1 MDHGMSGRPGFH
13 DKKILVTG
21 GAGFLGSALVRSL
34 LDAKGA
40 VTVLDDFSTGSEK
53 KLPVHPDL
61 SVIRGS
67 VTDPDLVR
75 EAAQGAELIFHL
87 AATPIGVSLDDPLR
101 DCMTNVLGT
110 LHVLSAARQSKS
122 VRRVTVASTDS
133 VYGNSRY
140 LPINEDDSASP
151 LSPFAASK
159 LSGESYCRAFY
170 ESFGVPVTVLRYGNL
185 FGPRQ
190 DGKETGGGVVAR
202 FIRAAMSGGP
212 LTMYGDGGE
221 TRDFLFVEDAVEAT
235 VLSARASKAEGQIYN
250 VGSGFE
256 TTIAD
261 LAQTVIELSGRKG
274 SLEFRDR
281 KDVDNIRRRVLN
293 IEKIRKDVRWTP
305 THTLEQGL
313 KKTIQWAKENSTQTG
328 G

>member
-1 MDHGMSGRPGFH
+1 MSGWPAFH
-13 DKKILVTG
+13 EQKILITG

-34 LDAKGA
+34 LDVKGV

-53 KLPVHPDL
+53 KLPVHPNL
-61 SVIRGS
+61 SVLRGS
-67 VTDPDLVR
+67 ITDQDLVK
-75 EAAQGAELIFHL
+75 EAAQGARHIFHL
-87 AATPIGVSLDDPLR
+87 AATPIGVSLDDPVR

-110 LHVLSAARQSKS
+110 LHVLAAARESAS

-133 VYGNSRY
+133 LYGNSRY
-140 LPINEDDSASP
+140 LPINEDDAASP

-170 ESFGVPVTVLRYGNL
+170 ESFGVPVTVLRYCNL

-190 DGKETGGGVVAR
+190 DVQETGGGVVAR
-202 FIRAAMSGGP
+202 FIRAALSGGP
-212 LTMYGDGGE
+212 LTVHGDGGA

-235 VLSARASKAEGQIYN
+235 VLSATVSKAEGQVYN
-250 VGSGFE
+250 VGTGFE
-256 TTIAD
+256 TAIAD
-261 LAQTVIELSGRKG
+261 LAKTVLELTG
-274 SLEFRDR
+274 SAGSMEFKDI

-313 KKTIQWAKENSTQTG
+313 KKTIQWVKENTPRTG